1 MYLKKWRSWF
11 YGLKPAE
18 KVFEVAALSSSIMQC
33 PLFKF
38 ISGSEQFYGK
48 VLQSDLWIALP
59 CILLEKGWCKK
70 SLKFRAGRGKL
81 VKRWKQVLPSSW
93 PQETFPLSV
102 HFPLPR
108 KSCWPLFVCWLYIWY
123 EWMLNVQCFNFH
135 PTYCHLP
142 TLMMSWEVH
151 KRWCSSAGWWREH
164 REPVWV
170 KFLTRMKIKWW
181 IIVALPGLEVPW
193 RPEHF
198 AHGPC

>member
-33 PLFKF
+33 PLFNF

-108 KSCWPLFVCWLYIWY
+108 KSCWPLLFAGSIYDMNECW
-123 EWMLNVQCFNFH
+123 
-135 PTYCHLP
+135 
-142 TLMMSWEVH
+142 MSNASIFIRH
-151 KRWCSSAGWWREH
+151 IAICQPWWWAERSIRGGVLLQGDGEN
-164 REPVWV
+164 
-170 KFLTRMKIKWW
+170 
-181 IIVALPGLEVPW
+181 IVSLFE
-193 RPEHF
+193 
-198 AHGPC
+198 